1 MNYEYCYGK
10 EKIWTD
16 EEFMALSGENDRYEL
31 IDGELVNMGNSGM
44 EEVIPGFSL
53 PISDLFMELNF

>member
-1 MNYEYCYGK
+1 MSAVTDK
-10 EKIWTD
+10 KIWTD
-16 EEFMALSGENDRYEL
+16 EEFMALSGESDRYEL
-31 IDGELVNMGNSGM
+31 IDGELVNMGNSVR

>member
-1 MNYEYCYGK
+1 
-10 EKIWTD
+10 
-16 EEFMALSGENDRYEL
+16 MALSGENDRYEL